1 VIFLR
6 KIACHLKDF
15 FKTRPLQGF
24 TSKEPRMKEV
34 FKFNH
39 EMLGG
44 LSIRDL
50 QGSITIHLRVV
61 GPGLAHEQ
69 GLGEM

>member
-1 VIFLR
+1 
-6 KIACHLKDF
+6 LKDF

-24 TSKEPRMKEV
+24 TTKEPGTKEV
-34 FKFNH
+34 FEFNH

-44 LSIRDL
+44 LSIWDP
-50 QGSITIHLRVV
+50 QDSVIIHLQVM

>member
-1 VIFLR
+1 
-6 KIACHLKDF
+6 LKDF

-24 TSKEPRMKEV
+24 TSKEPEMKEA

-44 LSIRDL
+44 LSIQDP

-69 GLGEM
+69 GLEEM